1 VDAEQKKMRPLDVD
15 RLRSPAGIGQAIA
28 VAAALILVLSPGLAR
43 AGAYTPPAGSPERKA
58 IFDALRATGDDHTR
72 VFVVLSLKV
81 ENGWAWTSVS
91 PQSADGSQ
99 HFEPESA
106 LLEKVGG
113 RWQVLDQPCG
123 EGDCDPQKEVA
134 RIQAAHP
141 QAPAD
146 IFPQ

>member
-1 VDAEQKKMRPLDVD
+1 MRPSHVD
-15 RLRSPAGIGQAIA
+15 CRRSPAGIARTIA
-28 VAAALILVLSPGLAR
+28 VVTALLFALSPGLAH
-43 AGAYTPPAGSPERKA
+43 AGPYTPPPGSPERKA
-58 IFDALRATGDDHTR
+58 IFDAMRAIGDDHTR

-81 ENGWAWTSVS
+81 ENGWAWTSVN

-113 RWQVLDQPCG
+113 HWQVLDQPCG
-123 EGDCDPQKEVA
+123 EGDCDPQKELA
-134 RIQAAHP
+134 RIRAAHP

>member
-1 VDAEQKKMRPLDVD
+1 M
-15 RLRSPAGIGQAIA
+15 AILT
-28 VAAALILVLSPGLAR
+28 ALLLALAPGLAS

-58 IFDALRATGDDHTR
+58 IYDALRAAGDDHTR
-72 VFVVLSLKV
+72 VFVVQSLKV
-81 ENGWAWTSVS
+81 DNGWAWTSVN

-106 LLEKVGG
+106 LLQKSGDH
-113 RWQVLDQPCG
+113 WQVVDQPCG

-134 RIQAAHP
+134 RIRAAHP
-141 QAPAD
+141 QAPGD